1 MPRGIGG
8 GPPSFRRAY
17 VAAVQ
22 WLGRW
27 PLNERA
33 AIDAARRDK
42 QGACRD
48 ARKRAAKGVPSDRGS
63 AGSRCLQPLQALRS
77 PTTEK
82 RTREKSG
89 APAPRSFREV
99 SEIHATP

>member
-22 WLGRW
+22 RLERW

-33 AIDAARRDK
+33 AIDAARWDK

-48 ARKRAAKGVPSDRGS
+48 ARERAAKGVPSDRGS
-63 AGSRCLQPLQALRS
+63 LALVACNGCKLCGLR
-77 PTTEK
+77 PPRREPEK
-82 RTREKSG
+82 RAAR
-89 APAPRSFREV
+89 PRRA
-99 SEIHATP
+99 HLGR